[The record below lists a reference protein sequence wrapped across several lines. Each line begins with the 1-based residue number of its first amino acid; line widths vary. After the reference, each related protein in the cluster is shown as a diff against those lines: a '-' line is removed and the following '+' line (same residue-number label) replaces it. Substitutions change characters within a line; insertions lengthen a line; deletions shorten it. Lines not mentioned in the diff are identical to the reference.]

1 MTLPI
6 GLQLYTLRDVLKVD
20 LPGALERVARIG
32 YRGVEWAGFYDHKPA
47 ELRKMLDDLGLKSA
61 GIHNGIDALQQCLP
75 GVVETA
81 KVLGHDCVTVPW
93 IGEEYRSVAGY
104 TRLAYEL
111 SGIGAKLKESGI
123 TLCYH
128 NHDFEFV
135 KQSDGRTGFEILIQE
150 SVTGCLSFEVDMG
163 WVYVGTG
170 TPPEVFA
177 SKLTGRAPLLHIK
190 DFKHPPEGKTMCEL
204 GSGAVDYRATVAQA
218 AGWGT
223 RWLIVEQD
231 TNWMNNDPMASVTTS
246 YAALKRLTE

>member
-1 MTLPI
+1 MTPPI
-6 GLQLYTLRDVLKVD
+6 GLQLFTLRDVLKVD
-20 LPGALERVARIG
+20 LPGTLRRVAEIG
-32 YRGVEWAGFYDHKPA
+32 YQGVEWAGFYDHKPA

-81 KVLGHDCVTVPW
+81 GTLGHDCVIVPW
-93 IGEEYRSVAGY
+93 SGQEYRSVAGY
-104 TRLAYEL
+104 TRLAHEL

-150 SVTGCLSFEVDMG
+150 SAKEGLSFEVDMG

-170 TPPEVFA
+170 TPPEAFA
-177 SKLTGRAPLLHIK
+177 SKLAGRVPLLHIK
-190 DFKHPPEGKTMCEL
+190 DFKAPLESRKMCEL
-204 GSGAVDYRATVAQA
+204 GTGEVDYRPTIAQA

-246 YAALKRLTE
+246 YQALKKLTD